1 MDDEDKPNSEYQSNP
16 SVWTTS
22 PAALP
27 QKLNSNQHLRDFE
40 AKSNQ
45 QLRDFEAKS
54 IQQLRDFEAS
64 SNLQLRGS
72 ETNSKQQSGRF
83 EANSTHQS
91 PIIKNKTEKHSIVD
105 DEDKPYSE
113 YQSNPNVWTTSS
125 APLQQITVHQEFSG
139 FEGNTK
145 QQWGRSE
152 ENSNQQLSGFKE
164 YPQNQQ
170 LDGFIANPQNP
181 YMVAPE
187 QMTMDERPPHDFMHR
202 AICVTIC
209 CFWPTGIVAILK
221 ASEAR
226 NAYARGDIEAAKRST
241 HEAHQMSNISIL
253 IGLASFLLVLII
265 VGILIGTGN

>member
-1 MDDEDKPNSEYQSNP
+1 MPQHVSNQWWNVYKIEKHSIVDDEDKPNSEYQSNP

-125 APLQQITVHQEFSG
+125 APLQQITVH
-139 FEGNTK
+139 
-145 QQWGRSE
+145 
-152 ENSNQQLSGFKE
+152 
-164 YPQNQQ
+164 
-170 LDGFIANPQNP
+170 
-181 YMVAPE
+181 
-187 QMTMDERPPHDFMHR
+187 
-202 AICVTIC
+202 
-209 CFWPTGIVAILK
+209 
-221 ASEAR
+221 
-226 NAYARGDIEAAKRST
+226 
-241 HEAHQMSNISIL
+241 
-253 IGLASFLLVLII
+253 
-265 VGILIGTGN
+265 